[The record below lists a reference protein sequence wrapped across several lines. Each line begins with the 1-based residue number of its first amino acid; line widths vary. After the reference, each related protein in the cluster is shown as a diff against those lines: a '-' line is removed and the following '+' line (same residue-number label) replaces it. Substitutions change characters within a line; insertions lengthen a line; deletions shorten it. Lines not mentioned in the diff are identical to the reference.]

1 MGIVEICLKLRWLV
15 VSALPRIWRR
25 SAGSLFQ
32 SLKQEITPAEDRGVI
47 QIRLTAQQGSNLDY
61 MSKLTQKVERRPGEP
76 TSRPA
81 K

>member
-1 MGIVEICLKLRWLV
+1 MCLGFG
-15 VSALPRIWRR
+15 ALGWF
-25 SAGSLFQ
+25 AFQ

-61 MSKLTQKVERRPGEP
+61 MSKLTRRWRTRWQP

-81 K
+81 RSPTS